1 MYNTGLLQ
9 QRYILSFVFASIE
22 VSNSVSTK
30 QALTIFSTFPFLSV
44 LNKKHIT
51 PAST

>member
-1 MYNTGLLQ
+1 MYNTGLPQ
-9 QRYILSFVFASIE
+9 QSYILSSVFASIE
-22 VSNSVSTK
+22 VSNSVATK